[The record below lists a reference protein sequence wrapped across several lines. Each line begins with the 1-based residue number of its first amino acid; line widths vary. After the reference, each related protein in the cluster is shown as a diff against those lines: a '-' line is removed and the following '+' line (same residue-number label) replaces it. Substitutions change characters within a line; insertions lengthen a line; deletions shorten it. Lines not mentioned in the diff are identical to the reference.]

1 VCVQVCLIQ
10 EQLSKNRIILEL
22 DGKGAVS
29 SVVTSSTHERKS
41 RTVIALRAGRL
52 QLQHNTIG
60 DDVPV
65 VVILRALG
73 VTSDQEICS
82 MIGPEP
88 ELQDA
93 LSASLEEASAL
104 GVFSQTAALEYIG
117 GEFSTHAGTTWRR
130 GVALRVGWRWRA
142 RRVARLPLALQRGT
156 AGGLACAQSGAA
168 AAGGAAWQYGLTAG
182 QR

>member
-1 VCVQVCLIQ
+1 VQVCLIQ

-65 VVILRALG
+65 VIILRALG

-117 GEFSTHAGTTWRR
+117 GESC
-130 GVALRVGWRWRA
+130 
-142 RRVARLPLALQRGT
+142 
-156 AGGLACAQSGAA
+156 GG
-168 AAGGAAWQYGLTAG
+168 AGGAGRQGCRWSAGGRRESSWTEDG
-182 QR
+182 QRGRPAGVRLGWGLAVLRDRASGAVRKSW